1 MGLFSRLGTLIRSNI
16 NELINRAEDPEKMLN
31 QVLVDMKQQLIEA
44 KKQVAIAIA
53 DEKRIK
59 KQWEQESAKAA
70 EWEKKAMLALKAGDE
85 ALARAALQRK
95 GDHDEVASQLKDQWE
110 AQKNSVEQLK
120 GALRG
125 LDSKIEEAKRK
136 RNLLVSRQKRAE
148 AQRTIN
154 ETLSSIN
161 STSAFDTFDR
171 MSDRVTQLE
180 AEAEATSEIGGALQE
195 GSLES
200 QFKALEASS
209 VDDQLEALKAL
220 LHFFVEFCA
229 ADFARYQLLFQRTI
243 PGFEPSPES
252 FKISEDNLAEIGE
265 MLARSGVTDPGS
277 LDLLTALGTGLADQQ
292 ISNDPG
298 GDRWIRLIDEAVEM
312 FYEHITKKAK
322 KPSKGRRTR

>member
-16 NELINRAEDPEKMLN
+16 NELINKAEDPEKMLN

-44 KKQVAIAIA
+44 KKQVAVAIA

-59 KQWEQESAKAA
+59 KQWEQEATKAA
-70 EWEKKAMLALKAGDE
+70 EWEKKAMLAIRAGDDT
-85 ALARAALQRK
+85 LARAALARK
-95 GDHDEVASQLKDQWE
+95 ADHDEIANQLKDQWE
-110 AQKNSVEQLK
+110 AQKTSVENLK

-125 LDSKIEEAKRK
+125 LDNKIEEAKRK

-180 AEAEATSEIGGALQE
+180 AEAEATEEISGALNE

-209 VDDQLEALKAL
+209 VDDQLDALKRKMAL
-220 LHFFVEFCA
+220 TAGKTEDPRQIGSGKPDPDAEDLS
-229 ADFARYQLLFQRTI
+229 
-243 PGFEPSPES
+243 PPSEA
-252 FKISEDNLAEIGE
+252 KVAEIDAQLE
-265 MLARSGVTDPGS
+265 EL
-277 LDLLTALGTGLADQQ
+277 
-292 ISNDPG
+292 
-298 GDRWIRLIDEAVEM
+298 
-312 FYEHITKKAK
+312 KKK
-322 KPSKGRRTR
+322 LSST

>member
-59 KQWEQESAKAA
+59 KQWEQEATRAA

-85 ALARAALQRK
+85 VLARAALSRK
-95 GDHDEVASQLKDQWE
+95 SDHDEVASQLKDQWE

-120 GALRG
+120 VALRS

-180 AEAEATSEIGGALQE
+180 AEAEATQEIGGALQE
-195 GSLES
+195 GSLEQ
-200 QFKALEASS
+200 QFKALEAGD
-209 VDDQLEALKAL
+209 VDDQLEALKRKMAL
-220 LHFFVEFCA
+220 TSGKAEDPRQLGAAASEAGAPGQPEELRPEDLKTVEIDA
-229 ADFARYQLLFQRTI
+229 QLEEL
-243 PGFEPSPES
+243 
-252 FKISEDNLAEIGE
+252 KKKL
-265 MLARSGVTDPGS
+265 SG
-277 LDLLTALGTGLADQQ
+277 
-292 ISNDPG
+292 
-298 GDRWIRLIDEAVEM
+298 
-312 FYEHITKKAK
+312 
-322 KPSKGRRTR
+322 